1 MSVLGGVCVCPTDS
15 ENKDVK
21 KINICV
27 YIIVFLLVT
36 FFFFFFFF
44 FFGGGGWRW
53 REGEGD
59 LVERQVSILLRDIK

>member
-1 MSVLGGVCVCPTDS
+1 MCPTDS

-36 FFFFFFFF
+36 FFFVFLLFF
-44 FFGGGGWRW
+44 FFGGGGGWRW
-53 REGEGD
+53 GEGEGD